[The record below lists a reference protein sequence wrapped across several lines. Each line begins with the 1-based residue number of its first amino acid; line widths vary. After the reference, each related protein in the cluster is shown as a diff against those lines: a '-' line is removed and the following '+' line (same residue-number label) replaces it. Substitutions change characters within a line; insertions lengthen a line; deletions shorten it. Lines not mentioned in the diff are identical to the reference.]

1 MQALARA
8 MSMPE
13 RSNKVKNLFSTDV
26 KNLVLLTPVSCTDG
40 VAVWEEHPVTGRLL
54 HRQSSLCCDE
64 HSVPTDNTVFVI
76 APCTPSPQAG
86 NRITDDN
93 NTYLITETET
103 PTNLKGSPVCHKCTC
118 RRER

>member
-1 MQALARA
+1 MQALARP

-64 HSVPTDNTVFVI
+64 HSVPTT
-76 APCTPSPQAG
+76 
-86 NRITDDN
+86 R
-93 NTYLITETET
+93 
-103 PTNLKGSPVCHKCTC
+103 
-118 RRER
+118 